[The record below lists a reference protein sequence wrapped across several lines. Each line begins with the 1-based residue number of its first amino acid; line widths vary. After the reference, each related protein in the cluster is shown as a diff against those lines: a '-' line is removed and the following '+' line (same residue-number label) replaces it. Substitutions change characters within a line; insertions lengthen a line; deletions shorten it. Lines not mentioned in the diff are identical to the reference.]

1 MAKKSDKVK
10 VSKRALIQRI
20 NRILAK
26 QDTKLHTTRGDR
38 ARFDLGDYYTVD
50 IERDYIIDKL
60 PSESDLEDFGRELGA
75 LMRYE
80 EMEKE

>member
-1 MAKKSDKVK
+1 
-10 VSKRALIQRI
+10 
-20 NRILAK
+20 
-26 QDTKLHTTRGDR
+26 
-38 ARFDLGDYYTVD
+38 VD